1 MAVKK
6 MTEKEICEVGEI
18 WFKQKGWDLF
28 PEVVLNNFGGRPDFV
43 ATKGRVCAVIE
54 AKTSL
59 SFPLIEQLTRWTS
72 TWQDHEDSKWCDS
85 SECGMPH
92 YMYCLTGGTGGSLR
106 GLKKHLFK
114 DFRLGWIHVEL
125 VEDYDGFDTT
135 WEDIKSKRHMW
146 GGYTLEEGVVNSRG
160 DLLLNKKQYK
170 VTEIVEPR
178 VQPLGRKLAHN
189 IIGQLQE
196 DMKQAV
202 AGVTGSEGNYMTPFK
217 RTLNRAYETIKNS
230 ELKSLHPDEILAGV
244 EKLGGHHYASD
255 RGFKNSIGG
264 WLLEMTDVVRV
275 GYNRYGIGK
284 EKEDET
290 D

>member
-1 MAVKK
+1 MDIKK
-6 MTEKEICEVGEI
+6 MSEKEICEVGEI

-43 ATKGRVCAVIE
+43 ATKGKVCAVIE

-59 SFPLIEQLTRWTS
+59 SYPLIEQLTRWT
-72 TWQDHEDSKWCDS
+72 TTHQEHTDSRWSAS
-85 SECGMPH
+85 SKCGMPH
-92 YMYCLTGGTGGSLR
+92 YMYCLTGGTKSGLR
-106 GLKKHLFK
+106 GLKKYLFK
-114 DFRLGWIHVEL
+114 EFRLGWVHVEIID
-125 VEDYDGFDTT
+125 DYTGLDYM
-135 WEDIKSKRHMW
+135 WEELKSRRYLF
-146 GGYTLEEGVVNSRG
+146 GGNVMTDGVVSPNG
-160 DLLLNKKQYK
+160 DLLLNKIHYRI
-170 VTEIVEPR
+170 TEMIEPR

-189 IIGQLQE
+189 ITEQLRE
-196 DMKQAV
+196 DMKQAT
-202 AGVTGSEGNYMTPFK
+202 AGVTGAEGNYMTPFK
-217 RTLNRAYETIKNS
+217 RTLGRAYDTIKSS
-230 ELKSLHPDEILAGV
+230 ELASLHPDEILAGV

-255 RGFKNSIGG
+255 NGFKNSIGG